1 MRFDTAAS
9 NTTRI
14 SEADILLEKSL
25 ERSLLLLVCR
35 RCMLQVML
43 SDTFNVCFGPS
54 SCPEVL
60 LFKLFRHKMEQKL
73 NHHEPRPRATTLI
86 STSGD
91 LMSPIHNQLSKGHSH
106 EDCKVLW
113 HAEAGMHIRMNSKCN
128 IRTPGDIH
136 RTHWVAK
143 TIYTL
148 KMERL
153 LEGNEALMQV
163 TACEQQPLQPFNRF
177 VAHVYN
183 WNRRKL

>member
-1 MRFDTAAS
+1 
-9 NTTRI
+9 
-14 SEADILLEKSL
+14 
-25 ERSLLLLVCR
+25 
-35 RCMLQVML
+35 MLQVMP
-43 SDTFNVCFGPS
+43 SDTYDVCFGPS

-128 IRTPGDIH
+128 IRAPGDIH

-177 VAHVYN
+177 VAHVYIVTPRYACVN
-183 WNRRKL
+183 NYYECGTALIQQFNSATKYKIPKLQEHRQPL